1 MSNPHSPHKNQKT
14 HADRIARKC
23 KLGVTGSAFHHPDWK
38 SETWKVK
45 PMKRHQPIP
54 FFTWMQFIPIV
65 FAALS
70 FACGGGALYPEAP
83 RQAASA
89 DYGYAFEANAAP
101 EAADGMEE
109 YDMPRFERAA
119 GEAGRATD
127 QTAFAGS
134 SPPASPR
141 MTADLA
147 TPGGTTSGGTPPTQ
161 GLDGQNLPVSVADTP
176 PIQQI
181 LIYTASFRM
190 GVFEVEKSIGDVET
204 LAVEVGGF
212 VANRTDQRITIRV
225 PAAQFNNTVKQIAG
239 MGDVLNRNVEVND
252 VTEQFLDISI
262 RLKNARAVRERIQ
275 QLLANTK
282 NVEESIKV
290 EQELRRLSAE
300 IEQLEGR
307 LKYLTNRVQYSTI
320 TVSFETNRTQEV
332 QSKFRLPFRWLG
344 NLGLGRLMDLD

>member
-1 MSNPHSPHKNQKT
+1 
-14 HADRIARKC
+14 
-23 KLGVTGSAFHHPDWK
+23 
-38 SETWKVK
+38 
-45 PMKRHQPIP
+45 
-54 FFTWMQFIPIV
+54 
-65 FAALS
+65 
-70 FACGGGALYPEAP
+70 
-83 RQAASA
+83 
-89 DYGYAFEANAAP
+89 
-101 EAADGMEE
+101 
-109 YDMPRFERAA
+109 
-119 GEAGRATD
+119 
-127 QTAFAGS
+127 
-134 SPPASPR
+134 